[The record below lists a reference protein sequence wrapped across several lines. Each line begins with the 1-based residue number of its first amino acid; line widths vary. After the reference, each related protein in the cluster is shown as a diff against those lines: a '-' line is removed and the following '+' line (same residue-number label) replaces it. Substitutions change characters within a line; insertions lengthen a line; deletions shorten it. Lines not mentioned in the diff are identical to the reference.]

1 MYIDPV
7 PTKSQILFCVRG
19 EVQEKGWELPLLSML
34 CLSVPTECGRR
45 GFYLNIPCCPP
56 DPGTHSTMWELS
68 WAWAAAPECGGKS
81 LVSALKT
88 RSPLPCPSYYI
99 ETLPSHH
106 FFFVTPVWEP
116 QLLVSWQLTKF
127 LWAWPGFTGEKS
139 ALHIPVVFLS
149 PTIALVHKMNEIF
162 SRGVVSRQLWAVN
175 IFFIFRCQM
184 SWHNQK

>member
-7 PTKSQILFCVRG
+7 PTKSQILFCVQG
-19 EVQEKGWELPLLSML
+19 EVQEKGWKLPLLSML

-68 WAWAAAPECGGKS
+68 WARAAAPECGGKS

-106 FFFVTPVWEP
+106 LFFCHSCMKATASCFLTAHKVPLSLTWLYWWKISPSHTCDLCEP
-116 QLLVSWQLTKF
+116 CCCSGAQNEWDTK
-127 LWAWPGFTGEKS
+127 
-139 ALHIPVVFLS
+139 
-149 PTIALVHKMNEIF
+149 
-162 SRGVVSRQLWAVN
+162 
-175 IFFIFRCQM
+175 
-184 SWHNQK
+184 